1 MSQPLFASHPDVIR
15 NRLPYSPIA
24 DRPKLRLPSG
34 ARVAV
39 WTIVNVEV
47 WDTAHPMP
55 RTVVPP
61 PMGQPLLPDV
71 PNWAWHEY
79 GMRVGFGRFLEVLG
93 ARGLRASFAV
103 NGAACE
109 IYPQACKA
117 AHEAGWDFIGH
128 GFIQRPMHRVDDQP
142 GAIRQTIEA
151 ITALTGKPPR
161 GWESPGLTETNET
174 LDHLAAAGIE
184 YVCDWCLD
192 DQPVLLRSM
201 PKPIVAMP
209 YTLEINDVMISA
221 VQGHRSDEI
230 VLRGIDQFDR
240 LYKDGAVQPRIMAIS
255 IHPYLTGV
263 PHRIKYLEALYDHI
277 LRHEGVVMWT
287 GSEILDWYLAETGAD
302 SIG

>member
-1 MSQPLFASHPDVIR
+1 MSQPTPAPNPDVIR

-24 DRPKLRLPSG
+24 DRPKLRLPGG

-93 ARGLRASFAV
+93 ARELRRVSPSMARPAKSIR
-103 NGAACE
+103 E
-109 IYPQACKA
+109 ACKA

-128 GFIQRPMHRVDDQP
+128 GFMQRPMHRVDDQP

-161 GWESPGLTETNET
+161 GWESPGLTETKET

-192 DQPVLLRSM
+192 DQPVLLRSA

-209 YTLEINDVMISA
+209 YTLEINDVVISA

-230 VLRGIDQFDR
+230 YLRGIR
-240 LYKDGAVQPRIMAIS
+240 PVRPPLPGRGAFSRESWRSRSIPIS
-255 IHPYLTGV
+255 PGV

-277 LRHEGVVMWT
+277 LRP
-287 GSEILDWYLAETGAD
+287 
-302 SIG
+302 

>member
-1 MSQPLFASHPDVIR
+1 MSHPPRASNPDVIR
-15 NRLPYSPIA
+15 NRVPYLPIN
-24 DRPKLRLPSG
+24 DRPKLRLPGG
-34 ARVAV
+34 ARIAV

-47 WDTAHPMP
+47 WDSADPMP

-79 GMRVGFGRFLEVLG
+79 GMRAGFWRFLEVLG

-109 IYPQACKA
+109 IYPQACRA
-117 AHEAGWDFIGH
+117 AHEAEWDFVGH
-128 GFIQRPMHRVDDQP
+128 GFMQRPMHRVDDQP
-142 GAIRQTIEA
+142 GAIRKTIEA

-161 GWESPGLTETNET
+161 GWESPGLTETKET

-192 DQPVLLRSM
+192 DQPVLLRSA

-230 VLRGIDQFDR
+230 YLRGIDQFDR
-240 LYKDGAVQPRIMAIS
+240 LYQEGAVHPRVMAIS

-277 LRHEGVVMWT
+277 LGHEGVVMWT
-287 GSEILDWYLAETGAD
+287 GSQILDWYLAETGGG
-302 SIG
+302 STR